1 MSIES
6 VAICLHHSRA
16 AKTDKLVL
24 IGIANHDGDGG
35 AWPSVATLA
44 RYANCSE
51 RHVQRAISNLAEL
64 GEIRVMQQ
72 AGGNDQTRRDR
83 RPNLYKVLV
92 RCPSNCDGS
101 SQHKLRGDADVTRS
115 HGVTESDER
124 GDISSTNGVTRV
136 SPEPSLEPSKE
147 TFAAEPPKQIAKKK
161 DELFEA
167 VARACNIDWTSITPT
182 GRAPLNRAV
191 KELRDIGV
199 TPEQVQPRAT
209 AYRKTYPDAPL
220 TPMALTKHWAALTPT
235 GTPRRATTPACEYC
249 EQPLND
255 HDPIVCQT
263 FGRFR

>member
-64 GEIRVMQQ
+64 GEIRVVKQ
-72 AGGNDQTRRDR
+72 AGGNEQTRRDR

-101 SQHKLRGDADVTRS
+101 SQHKLRGDAGVTRTD
-115 HGVTESDER
+115 GVTESDQR
-124 GDISSTNGVTRV
+124 GDISDTHGVTPV

-147 TFAAEPPKQIAKKK
+147 LLAATPPESVRRPT
-161 DELFEA
+161 DNLFES
-167 VARACNIDWTSITPT
+167 VAKACGISLTNLTRSSR
-182 GRAPLNRAV
+182 GQLNKAV
-191 KELRDIGV
+191 KELREVGA
-199 TPEQVQPRAT
+199 TEQDVQAKAK
-209 AYRKTYPDAPL
+209 AYRTQYPNA
-220 TPMALTKHWAALTPT
+220 TLTPT
-235 GTPRRATTPACEYC
+235 ALVKHWSSFADIERKQQRPSVWQTYERPEYY
-249 EQPLND
+249 
-255 HDPIVCQT
+255 
-263 FGRFR
+263 